1 MNKSNQIKSKNEQIQ
16 SVKEIYDTMDFS
28 QLVPIFPNK
37 YLWIH
42 TLDDEYNFLHYHD
55 FFEIGICKK
64 GRGTFHINGKIYSFS
79 APCISIIHPQIM
91 HSAQSLKGEKTEWN
105 FLYLSLENLF
115 SWRIKNA
122 EQLINSL
129 DNNNYFYP
137 PIFSQNESP
146 FLYQTIEQIILEASE
161 GKENY
166 LEIIALLTSTLILF
180 HKRMAIKN
188 DNVNIKNDE
197 YSKLIPAI
205 NFINANFNQTITIK
219 KLASLCFISEA
230 SLNRLFNTIFKMSP
244 YEYIQDIRLENAL
257 LMLKT
262 NKSILEIAND
272 VGYNSISSFNK
283 TFKKKYNM
291 SPREYKTKSN

>member
-1 MNKSNQIKSKNEQIQ
+1 MNNSNQIKSKNEQIQ
-16 SVKEIYDTMDFS
+16 SVKEIYETMDFS
-28 QLVPIFPNK
+28 QSSPIYPNK
-37 YLWIH
+37 TLWIH
-42 TLDDEYNFLHYHD
+42 TLDDEYNFLHSHN

-64 GRGTFHINGKIYSFS
+64 GRGTFHINGKIYSFT
-79 APCISIIHPQIM
+79 APCISIIYPQIM
-91 HSAQSLKGEKTEWN
+91 HSAQSLKGEKTEWS
-105 FLYLSLENLF
+105 FLYISLENLF
-115 SWRIKNA
+115 SGRIKNA

-129 DNNNYFYP
+129 DINNYFYP
-137 PIFSQNESP
+137 HIFSQNDNL
-146 FLYQTIEQIILEASE
+146 FLYQTIEQIIIEASE
-161 GKENY
+161 GKKNY

-205 NFINANFNQTITIK
+205 NFINANYSQTITIK

-244 YEYIQDIRLENAL
+244 YEYIQDIRLENAV

-272 VGYNSISSFNK
+272 VGYNSISCFNK